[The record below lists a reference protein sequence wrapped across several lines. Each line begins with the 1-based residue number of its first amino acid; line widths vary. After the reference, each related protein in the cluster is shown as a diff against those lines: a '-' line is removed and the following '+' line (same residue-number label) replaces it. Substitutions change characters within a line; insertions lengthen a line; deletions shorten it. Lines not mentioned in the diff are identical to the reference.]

1 MNFELLKEMCLLN
14 GTSGDEKTV
23 RDFIISKLPEDCDYT
38 VDPLGNLIVNKKGET
53 EPKSKVALFAHMDE
67 VGFIVTYITDEGF
80 VNVASVGGIDNS
92 ALFGKK
98 LTINDCVGVAG
109 AKAIHQCS
117 SDEAKKIPEITDVSV
132 DFGFESREEAEK
144 YISLGDF
151 GYFKSDFIEFGNHMI
166 KSKALDDRL
175 GCAIMLELLQGKS
188 KINYTCVF
196 TVQEEIGT
204 RGATVSAYTVKPDY
218 AIVIETTTASD
229 IPDTP
234 ENKKVCKVG
243 KGAVVSFM
251 DRGTIYNKD
260 LYKNAREIANKNGI
274 ANQTKTVVAGGN
286 DASAIHKAA
295 GGIKTVAVSLPC
307 RYIHSSA
314 SVGSK
319 ADMENV
325 KALAKALLEEFANGQ
340 IC

>member
-1 MNFELLKEMCLLN
+1 MNFELLKDLCLLN
-14 GTSGDEKTV
+14 GTSGDEKNV
-23 RDFIISKLPEDCDYT
+23 RDFIISHLPEDCDYA
-38 VDPLGNLIVNKKGET
+38 VDSLGNLIVNKKGET
-53 EPKSKVALFAHMDE
+53 EPKNKVALFAHMDE
-67 VGFIVTYITDEGF
+67 VGFIVTYITEDGF

-98 LTINDCVGVAG
+98 LTINGCVGVAG

-132 DFGFESREEAEK
+132 DFGFESREEVEK

-151 GYFKSDFIEFGNHMI
+151 GYFKSDFVEFGNDMI

-175 GCAIMLELLQGKS
+175 GCAVMLELLQEKS

-204 RGATVSAYTVKPDY
+204 RGATVSAYTVNPDY

-243 KGAVVSFM
+243 EGAVVSFM

-260 LYKNAREIANKNGI
+260 LYKKAREIADKNGI

-286 DASAIHKAA
+286 DASAIHKSA
-295 GGIKTVAVSLPC
+295 GGIKTIAVSLPC

-319 ADMENV
+319 ADMESV
-325 KALAKALLEEFANGQ
+325 KSLVNTLLEEFANG
-340 IC
+340 

>member
-1 MNFELLKEMCLLN
+1 MNFELLKNLCLLN
-14 GTSGDEKTV
+14 GTSGDEKEV
-23 RDFIISKLPEDCDYT
+23 RDFIISKLPKDCQYT
-38 VDPLGNLIVNKKGET
+38 VDPMGNLIVDKKGES
-53 EPKSKVALFAHMDE
+53 EPKNKVALFAHMDE
-67 VGFIVTYITDEGF
+67 VGFIVTYITDDGF

-98 LTINDCVGVAG
+98 ITINGCVGVAG

-117 SDEAKKIPEITDVSV
+117 GDEAKKIPEITDVSV

-151 GYFKSDFIEFGNHMI
+151 GYFKSDFIEFGNDMI

-175 GCAIMLELLQGKS
+175 GCAIMLELLQEKS

-196 TVQEEIGT
+196 TVQEEVGT
-204 RGATVSAYTVKPDY
+204 RGALAAAYTVKPDY

-229 IPDTP
+229 IPETP

-260 LYKNAREIANKNGI
+260 LYKKAREIATEKDI
-274 ANQTKTVVAGGN
+274 TNQTKTVVAGGN

-307 RYIHSSA
+307 RYIHSAS

-319 ADMENV
+319 ADMESVNN
-325 KALAKALLEEFANGQ
+325 LTKALLKEFANG
-340 IC
+340 

>member
-1 MNFELLKEMCLLN
+1 MLN
-14 GTSGDEKTV
+14 GTSGDEKNV
-23 RDFIISKLPEDCDYT
+23 RDFIISHLPEDCDYA
-38 VDPLGNLIVNKKGET
+38 VDSLGNLIVNKKGET
-53 EPKSKVALFAHMDE
+53 EPKNKVALFAHMDE
-67 VGFIVTYITDEGF
+67 VGFIVTYITDDGF

-98 LTINDCVGVAG
+98 LTINGQVGVAG

-151 GYFKSDFIEFGNHMI
+151 GYFKSDFIVFGNDMI

-175 GCAIMLELLQGKS
+175 GCAVMLELLQEKS

-204 RGATVSAYTVKPDY
+204 RGATVSAYTVNPDY

-260 LYKNAREIANKNGI
+260 LYKKAREIADKNGI

-286 DASAIHKAA
+286 DASAIHKSA
-295 GGIKTVAVSLPC
+295 GGIKTIAVSLPC

-319 ADMENV
+319 ADMESV
-325 KALAKALLEEFANGQ
+325 KSLVNALLEEFANG
-340 IC
+340 

>member
-14 GTSGDEKTV
+14 GTSGDEKAV

-38 VDPLGNLIVNKKGET
+38 VDPLGNLIVDKKGET
-53 EPKSKVALFAHMDE
+53 EQKNKVALFAHMDE

-109 AKAIHQCS
+109 TKAIHQCS

-132 DFGFESREEAEK
+132 DFGFENREEAEK

-151 GYFKSDFIEFGNHMI
+151 SYFKSDFIEFGNDMI

-175 GCAIMLELLQGKS
+175 GCAIMLELLQEKS

-196 TVQEEIGT
+196 TVQEEVGT
-204 RGATVSAYTVKPDY
+204 RGASTSAYTVKPDY

-260 LYKNAREIANKNGI
+260 LYKKAREIADKNGI

-286 DASAIHKAA
+286 DASAIHKSA

-319 ADMENV
+319 ADMESV
-325 KALAKALLEEFANGQ
+325 KALAKALLEEFANG
-340 IC
+340 

>member
-1 MNFELLKEMCLLN
+1 MNFELLKDLCLLN
-14 GTSGDEKTV
+14 GTSGDEKNV
-23 RDFIISKLPEDCDYT
+23 RDFIISHLPEDCDYA
-38 VDPLGNLIVNKKGET
+38 VDSLGNLIVNKKGET
-53 EPKSKVALFAHMDE
+53 EPKNKVALFAHMDE
-67 VGFIVTYITDEGF
+67 VGFIVTYITEDGF

-98 LTINDCVGVAG
+98 LTINGCVGVAG

-132 DFGFESREEAEK
+132 DFGFESRGEAEK

-151 GYFKSDFIEFGNHMI
+151 GYFKSDFVEFGNDMI

-175 GCAIMLELLQGKS
+175 GCAVMLELLQEKS

-204 RGATVSAYTVKPDY
+204 RGATVSAYTVNPDY

-260 LYKNAREIANKNGI
+260 LYKKAREIADKNGI

-286 DASAIHKAA
+286 DASAIHKSA
-295 GGIKTVAVSLPC
+295 GGIKTIAVSLPC

-319 ADMENV
+319 ADMESV
-325 KALAKALLEEFANGQ
+325 KSLVNALLEEFANG
-340 IC
+340 

>member
-1 MNFELLKEMCLLN
+1 MNFELLKDLCLLN
-14 GTSGDEKTV
+14 GTSGDEKNV
-23 RDFIISKLPEDCDYT
+23 RDFIISHLPEDCDYA
-38 VDPLGNLIVNKKGET
+38 VDSLGNLIVNKKGET
-53 EPKSKVALFAHMDE
+53 EPKNKVALFAHMDE
-67 VGFIVTYITDEGF
+67 VGFIVTYITEDGF

-98 LTINDCVGVAG
+98 LTINGCVGVAG

-132 DFGFESREEAEK
+132 DFGFESRGEAEK

-151 GYFKSDFIEFGNHMI
+151 GYFKSDLVEFGNDMI

-175 GCAIMLELLQGKS
+175 GCAVMLELLQEKS

-204 RGATVSAYTVKPDY
+204 RGATVSAYTVNPDY

-260 LYKNAREIANKNGI
+260 LYKKAREIADKNGI

-286 DASAIHKAA
+286 DASAIHKSA
-295 GGIKTVAVSLPC
+295 GGIKTIAVSLPC

-319 ADMENV
+319 ADMESV
-325 KALAKALLEEFANGQ
+325 KSLVNALLEEFANG
-340 IC
+340 

>member
-1 MNFELLKEMCLLN
+1 MNFELLKDLCMLN
-14 GTSGDEKTV
+14 GTSGDEKNV
-23 RDFIISKLPEDCDYT
+23 RDFIISRLPEDCDYA

-53 EPKSKVALFAHMDE
+53 EPKNKVALFAHMDE
-67 VGFIVTYITDEGF
+67 VGFIVTYITDDGF

-98 LTINDCVGVAG
+98 LTINGQVGVAG

-151 GYFKSDFIEFGNHMI
+151 GYFKSDFIEFGNDMI

-175 GCAIMLELLQGKS
+175 GCAVMLELLQEKS

-204 RGATVSAYTVKPDY
+204 RGATVSAYTVNPDY

-260 LYKNAREIANKNGI
+260 LYKKAREIADKNGI

-286 DASAIHKAA
+286 DASAIHKSA
-295 GGIKTVAVSLPC
+295 GGIKTIAVSLPC

-319 ADMENV
+319 VDMESV
-325 KALAKALLEEFANGQ
+325 KSLANALLEEFANG
-340 IC
+340 

>member
-1 MNFELLKEMCLLN
+1 MNFERLKTLCMLN
-14 GTSGDEKTV
+14 STSGDEKEV
-23 RDFIISKLPEDCDYT
+23 RDFIISQLPDDCDYV
-38 VDPLGNLIVNKKGET
+38 VDPMGNLIVNKKGEI
-53 EPKSKVALFAHMDE
+53 EPENKVALFAHMDE
-67 VGFIVTYITDEGF
+67 VGFIVTYITEDGF
-80 VNVASVGGIDNS
+80 VNVDTVGGIDDS

-98 LTINDCVGVAG
+98 ITINDCVGVAG

-117 SDEAKKIPEITDVSV
+117 GDEAKKIPEISNISV

-144 YISLGDF
+144 YISLGDC
-151 GYFKSDFIEFGNHMI
+151 GYFKSDFVEFGKDMI

-175 GCAIMLELLQGKS
+175 GCEIMLELLEEKS

-196 TVQEEIGT
+196 TVQEEVGT
-204 RGATVSAYTVKPDY
+204 RGATVSAYIVKPDY

-234 ENKKVCKVG
+234 DNKKVCKVG
-243 KGAVVSFM
+243 GGAVVSFM
-251 DRGTIYNKD
+251 DRGTVYNKD
-260 LYKNAREIANKNGI
+260 LYKKAREIADKNGI

-286 DASAIHKAA
+286 DASAIHKSA
-295 GGIKTVAVSLPC
+295 GGVKTVAVSLPC

-319 ADMENV
+319 ADMEAV
-325 KALAKALLEEFANGQ
+325 KALTKALLEEFANG
-340 IC
+340 

>member
-1 MNFELLKEMCLLN
+1 MNFELLRELCLLN
-14 GTSGDEKTV
+14 GTSGDEKAV
-23 RDFIISKLPEDCDYT
+23 RDFIISRLPDDCDYT
-38 VDPLGNLIVNKKGET
+38 VDALGNLIVNKKGET
-53 EPKSKVALFAHMDE
+53 EPKNKVALFAHMDE
-67 VGFIVTYITDEGF
+67 VGFIVTYITEDGF
-80 VNVASVGGIDNS
+80 VNVANVGGIDNS

-98 LTINDCVGVAG
+98 LTINGCVGVAG

-132 DFGFESREEAEK
+132 DFGFESKEEAEK

-151 GYFKSDFIEFGNHMI
+151 GYFKSDFVEFGNHMI

-175 GCAIMLELLQGKS
+175 GCGIMLELLQEKS

-260 LYKNAREIANKNGI
+260 LYKKAREIADKNGI

-286 DASAIHKAA
+286 DASAIHKSA

-319 ADMENV
+319 ADMKSV
-325 KALAKALLEEFANGQ
+325 KALTKALLEEFANG
-340 IC
+340 

>member
-1 MNFELLKEMCLLN
+1 MNFELLKTLCMLN
-14 GTSGDEKTV
+14 GTSGDERQV
-23 RDFIISKLPEDCDYT
+23 RDFIISKLPEDCDYI

-53 EPKSKVALFAHMDE
+53 EPKNKVALFAHMDE

-98 LTINDCVGVAG
+98 LTINGQVGVAG

-151 GYFKSDFIEFGNHMI
+151 GYFKSDFIEFGNEMI

-175 GCAIMLELLQGKS
+175 GCAIMLEFLQEKS

-196 TVQEEIGT
+196 TVQEEVGT
-204 RGATVSAYTVKPDY
+204 RGATASAYTVKPDY

-260 LYKNAREIANKNGI
+260 LYKKAREIADKNGI

-286 DASAIHKAA
+286 DASAIHKSA

-314 SVGSK
+314 CVGSK
-319 ADMENV
+319 ADMESV
-325 KALAKALLEEFANGQ
+325 KALSKVLLEEFANG
-340 IC
+340 

>member
-1 MNFELLKEMCLLN
+1 MNFELLRELCLLN
-14 GTSGDEKTV
+14 GTSGDEKAV
-23 RDFIISKLPEDCDYT
+23 RDFIISRLPDDCDYT
-38 VDPLGNLIVNKKGET
+38 VDALGNLIVNKKGET
-53 EPKSKVALFAHMDE
+53 EPKNKVALFAHMDE

-80 VNVASVGGIDNS
+80 VNVANVGGIDNS

-98 LTINDCVGVAG
+98 LTINGCVGVAG

-132 DFGFESREEAEK
+132 DFGFESKEEAEK

-151 GYFKSDFIEFGNHMI
+151 GYFKSDFVEFGNHLI

-175 GCAIMLELLQGKS
+175 GCGIMLEFLQEKS

-260 LYKNAREIANKNGI
+260 LYKKAREIADKNGI

-286 DASAIHKAA
+286 DASAIHKSA

-319 ADMENV
+319 ADMESV
-325 KALAKALLEEFANGQ
+325 KALTKALLEEFANG
-340 IC
+340 

>member
-1 MNFELLKEMCLLN
+1 M
-14 GTSGDEKTV
+14 
-23 RDFIISKLPEDCDYT
+23 
-38 VDPLGNLIVNKKGET
+38 GNLIVNKKGEI
-53 EPKSKVALFAHMDE
+53 EPKNKVALFAHMDE
-67 VGFIVTYITDEGF
+67 VGFIVTYISDDGF
-80 VNVASVGGIDNS
+80 VNVANVGGIDNS

-98 LTINDCVGVAG
+98 LTINGQVGVAG

-117 SDEAKKIPEITDVSV
+117 SDEAKKIPEITEVSV

-151 GYFKSDFIEFGNHMI
+151 CYFKSDFVEFGNDMI

-175 GCAIMLELLQGKS
+175 GCAIMLELLHEKS
-188 KINYTCVF
+188 KFNYTCVF

-260 LYKNAREIANKNGI
+260 LYKKAREVADKNGI

-286 DASAIHKAA
+286 DASAIHKSA
-295 GGIKTVAVSLPC
+295 GGVKTVAVSLPC
-307 RYIHSSA
+307 RYIHSSS
-314 SVGSK
+314 SVGKK
-319 ADMENV
+319 ADMESI
-325 KALAKALLEEFANGQ
+325 KALAIALLEEFANG
-340 IC
+340 

>member
-1 MNFELLKEMCLLN
+1 MNFELLKTLCMLN
-14 GTSGDEKTV
+14 GTSGDEKSV
-23 RDFIISKLPEDCDYT
+23 RDFIISRLPDDCDYT
-38 VDPLGNLIVNKKGET
+38 VDALGNLIVNKKGET
-53 EPKSKVALFAHMDE
+53 EPKNKVALFAHMDE
-67 VGFIVTYITDEGF
+67 VGFIVTYITDDGF
-80 VNVASVGGIDNS
+80 VNVANVGGIDNS

-98 LTINDCVGVAG
+98 LTINGCVGVAG

-117 SDEAKKIPEITDVSV
+117 EDERKKIPEITEVSV
-132 DFGFESREEAEK
+132 DFGFESKEEAEK

-151 GYFKSDFIEFGNHMI
+151 GYFKSDFVEFGNDII

-175 GCAIMLELLQGKS
+175 GCAIMLDLLQEKS

-196 TVQEEIGT
+196 TVQEEVGT

-260 LYKNAREIANKNGI
+260 LYKKAREIADKNGI

-286 DASAIHKAA
+286 DASAIHKSA
-295 GGIKTVAVSLPC
+295 GGIKTVALSLPC

-319 ADMENV
+319 ADMESV
-325 KALAKALLEEFANGQ
+325 KALTKALLEEFANG
-340 IC
+340 